1 MKKADKLFDGSNAH
15 ELAGATG
22 EKAVSAAEDKSASGG
37 SPGLNA
43 AMLLL
48 AECELHVDEWNFPI
62 TLADRI
68 KAKCDEFYG
77 DVRPSFD

>member
-1 MKKADKLFDGSNAH
+1 
-15 ELAGATG
+15 
-22 EKAVSAAEDKSASGG
+22 
-37 SPGLNA
+37 
-43 AMLLL
+43 MLLL

-68 KAKCDEFYG
+68 KAKCDDFYG